1 VREPHRGTSTRYDR
15 VVPTVAR
22 FSIAPVKSL
31 ALEHPGEVFLTES
44 GVAEDRRFYLIAEN
58 GRLVDRLIAGRLVQV
73 RAHTDPDGGT
83 LRLTFPD
90 GRVIED
96 EVRTGTPV
104 VTKMYARTVHGEVVE
119 GKWAEALEPFAG
131 RSVRL
136 VRTSVGGTREHHPAT
151 IVGDG
156 SLDLLASH
164 LGTGRVDARRF
175 RMLIELE
182 GAEPHVEDTWIGR
195 RIELGEAVLHISKP
209 VPRCAITTQDPDTGE
224 RDLDTLRTII
234 SYRGL
239 RDGEHIDFGVW
250 AEVERPGSIRLGD
263 RVAVRDA
270 VAPTA

>member
-1 VREPHRGTSTRYDR
+1 M
-15 VVPTVAR
+15 VPTVAR